1 MQELNLQEQK
11 LVDLLHDEERINQL
25 LIQVKFLK
33 PMKACDFFI
42 KKHFEDENINYEEL
56 VLKNK
61 LNDYRDKINN
71 LKYNWTNMNIEERLE
86 FERLEEKDKN
96 RYLRDL
102 EIIKTYIF
110 KGFNGKVT
118 CKPTAYRLF
127 LNEKLIEGLNKNI
140 QPKDIKKEA
149 REIWNKM
156 DIKEKI
162 LYRTAK
168 RENDNFFDEIMNHKY
183 ISPFFIF
190 MNNELNLC
198 RKKKEKAFFKTI
210 N

>member
-71 LKYNWTNMNIEERLE
+71 LKYKWTNMNIEERLE

-110 KGFNGKVT
+110 KSFNGKFT

-168 RENDNFFDEIMNHKY
+168 RENDNFFDEIKNHKY

-198 RKKKEKAFFKTI
+198 RKKKRKSLL
-210 N
+210 